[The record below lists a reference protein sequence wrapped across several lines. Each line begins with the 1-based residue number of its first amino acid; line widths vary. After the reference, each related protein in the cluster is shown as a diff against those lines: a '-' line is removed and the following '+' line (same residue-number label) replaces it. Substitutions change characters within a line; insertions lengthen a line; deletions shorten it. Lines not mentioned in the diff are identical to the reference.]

1 MALGFLSVTIAARV
15 IPEQQLGVYFLLFAI
30 VAVLQVIGD
39 VGLRLSAA
47 KFVASASS
55 DHERQIIVN
64 NLLTFRL
71 LSLVTMTLL
80 SIAGKPLLLYFFP
93 SELLSSLF
101 VYAPILFCVQLSE
114 ETLAYIMQGFHLYK
128 KMAFV
133 QVLTGALNFV
143 LVWLF
148 LLVMKLEVEGLILA
162 SIFSLSIAAFVR
174 YWMIPTPKRL
184 AFDWHLIRQII
195 RFGLPLQGNDI
206 LTLIFQRIDVLIL
219 GALMSPA
226 YIAYLEV
233 ASKIPN
239 NLRRLYAALH
249 SVYFPHI
256 SELFARGQQSEA
268 EDVLNNFLRLSAF
281 LTTLCA
287 LVFLLFQR
295 EVILL
300 LFSDRYLPSAP
311 ALGLLMIVASV
322 ALSSQVL
329 DAALIAADRPAYLL
343 IINTVMTIVSVLANV
358 SLIPL
363 LGFMGAVYAELVAN
377 LVSNPVSMW
386 CLRREHIRARWREAL
401 KPALYLA
408 ICLTIYLG
416 LGWDTVVLKL
426 LLMILFVALSVS
438 FSAITRRDVQALL
451 SSLRPPARQPALEK

>member
-15 IPEQQLGVYFLLFAI
+15 ISEQQLGIYFLLFAI

-55 DHERQIIVN
+55 DRERQVIVN
-64 NLLTFRL
+64 NILTFRL
-71 LSLVTMTLL
+71 ISLVTITLI
-80 SIAGKPLLLYFFP
+80 SIAAKPLLLYFFP

-101 VYAPILFCVQLSE
+101 VYAPILFCVQLTE

-128 KMAFV
+128 KMAYV

-148 LLVMKLEVEGLILA
+148 LLVMQLAVEGLLLA
-162 SIFSLSIAAFVR
+162 SILSLSFAVIVR
-174 YWMIPTPKRL
+174 YWMIPAPKRF
-184 AFDWHLIRQII
+184 AFDWQLIRKII
-195 RFGLPLQGNDI
+195 TFALPLQGNDI
-206 LTLIFQRIDVLIL
+206 LSLIFQRIDVLIL

-256 SELFARGQQSEA
+256 SELFARGQRSDA

-281 LTTLCA
+281 LTTFCA
-287 LVFLLFQR
+287 LVFILFQR
-295 EVILL
+295 DVILL
-300 LFSDRYLPSAP
+300 LFSEKYLPSAP

-358 SLIPL
+358 ALIPL

-377 LVSNPVSMW
+377 LISNPVSMW
-386 CLRREHIRARWREAL
+386 CLRREQINARWREAL
-401 KPALYLA
+401 KPALYLV
-408 ICLTIYLG
+408 ICVSIYLV
-416 LGWDTVVLKL
+416 LGWDTIALKL
-426 LLMILFVALSVS
+426 LLMVLFIALSVT
-438 FSAITRRDVQALL
+438 FSAITGRDLQALL
-451 SSLRPPARQPALEK
+451 SSLRLPARQPALEK